1 MFVYAARERERENTK
16 SRDARRYLP
25 SFFVFEVRR
34 HRQFGRPLMGS
45 LCLRVEE
52 VADVL
57 MSNVNESAHFVVQ
70 KGVGQ
75 QIVVDGLF
83 CFIRYTRKHSFK
95 G

>member
-1 MFVYAARERERENTK
+1 
-16 SRDARRYLP
+16 
-25 SFFVFEVRR
+25 
-34 HRQFGRPLMGS
+34 MGS

-52 VADVL
+52 VVDVL